1 MTIEGALGHDRRAAD
16 PQTGLIRVGDREGR
30 IVVARGNGQAV
41 AVFLPAGADRVD
53 HPGLISQTDP
63 DRLALAFQH
72 QADGVGGA
80 RHQRQAVLL
89 HTMEFAV
96 GVSDRNPLGLV
107 ARIKIAVVVDE
118 EHPLIV
124 GRQRGPRGYHAIAGV
139 MMRQPFVGADEHPVM
154 AQKLAVLQQFSPVP
168 LIDAAPDVFEVGPV
182 QMVVHLPPVDAE
194 IDRNGACVR
203 RVGRSGHFSSYL

>member
-1 MTIEGALGHDRRAAD
+1 MTDVQPIHRLAW
-16 PQTGLIRVGDREGR
+16 IRVGDREGR

-41 AVFLPAGADRVD
+41 AVFPPFGADRVD

-63 DRLALAFQH
+63 DRLALPFQH
-72 QADGVGGA
+72 QADGVGGV
-80 RHQRQAVLL
+80 RYQRQAVLL
-89 HTMEFAV
+89 HAMEFAV
-96 GVSDRNPLGLV
+96 GVSDRNPLGLIP
-107 ARIKIAVVVDE
+107 RIKIAVVVDE

-168 LIDAAPDVFEVGPV
+168 LIDAAPDVFEVCPV
-182 QMVVHLPPVDAE
+182 QMIMHLPPVDAKV
-194 IDRNGACVR
+194 DRDGACVR
-203 RVGRSGHFSSYL
+203 RAV